1 VSALPWHAGLLAELM
16 ARRDRMPHA
25 LMLHGRPGIGKVE
38 LARAIA
44 QSALCESPENNVAC
58 GRCAACNWFE
68 QGNHPDFREIVPDA
82 EAQDDEQEEGAEPEA
97 KGEKKSVLIK
107 VDQIRAVMD
116 FMTLSTHRAGFR
128 VLLLH
133 PAEALMA
140 ASANAL
146 LKTLEEPPPKS
157 LIILVSDQ
165 PARLLPTIRS
175 RCLKI
180 AVPVP
185 DAAAAR
191 KWLEAQGV
199 ENATST
205 LAQAGGA
212 PLLAL
217 ELGDADAQAFRRKIT
232 DELSRPTGAQVL
244 SYSAGID
251 RAALEPFL
259 YWMQTW
265 VTDLALARSAGR
277 VRHHLEHGEVLQKIA
292 ARCDVDRLF
301 ALDDKLREARRL
313 ALHPLNP
320 RLLVESLL
328 LAYNRAMRGT

>member
-1 VSALPWHAGLLAELM
+1 VSALPWHAGLLAEVM
-16 ARRDRMPHA
+16 ARRNRMPHA
-25 LMLHGRPGIGKVE
+25 LLLHGRRGIGKVE

-44 QSALCESPENNVAC
+44 KSALCEAPENNIAC
-58 GRCAACNWFE
+58 GNCAACNWFE
-68 QGNHPDFREIVPDA
+68 QGNHPDYREIVPDA
-82 EAQDDEQEEGAEPEA
+82 DAPEEETEEGAEPGA
-97 KGEKKSVLIK
+97 KGEKKSVQIK
-107 VDQIRAVMD
+107 IEQIRAVMD

-140 ASANAL
+140 GSANAL
-146 LKTLEEPPPKS
+146 LKTLEEPPAKS
-157 LIILVSDQ
+157 LIILISDQ

-175 RCLKI
+175 RCLKLG
-180 AVPVP
+180 VPMP
-185 DAAAAR
+185 DPTAAR
-191 KWLEAQGV
+191 KWLEDQGMV
-199 ENATST
+199 NATST

-217 ELGDADAQAFRRKIT
+217 ELGDEAAQGFRRKLT
-232 DELSRPTGAQVL
+232 DELTRPAGAQVL
-244 SYSAGID
+244 NYSAGID
-251 RAALEPFL
+251 REAIGPFL

-265 VTDLALARSAGR
+265 VTDLALARSNGR
-277 VRHHLEHGEVLQKIA
+277 VRHHLEHGEALKKLA
-292 ARCDVDRLF
+292 GRADAGRLF

-328 LAYNRAMRGT
+328 LTYNRAVRGN

>member
-1 VSALPWHAGLLAELM
+1 MSALPWHADLLLEMM

-25 LMLHGRPGIGKVE
+25 LLLHGRPGIGKVE

-44 QSALCESPENNVAC
+44 NSTLCEAPGHNVAC
-58 GRCAACNWFE
+58 GKCAACHWFE
-68 QGNHPDFREIVPDA
+68 QGNHPDFREIVPA
-82 EAQDDEQEEGAEPEA
+82 SEASDDEAEEGTEPAA
-97 KGEKKSVLIK
+97 KDEKKSVLIK
-107 VDQIRAVMD
+107 IEQVRAVMD
-116 FMTLSTHRAGFR
+116 FMALSTHRAGFR

-140 ASANAL
+140 AAANAL
-146 LKTLEEPPPKS
+146 LKTLEEPPAKS

-175 RCLKI
+175 RCLKL

-185 DAAAAR
+185 DPAVAR

-199 ENATST
+199 ENATGT

-217 ELGDADAQAFRRKIT
+217 ELGNEASQAFRRKLT
-232 DELSRPTGAQVL
+232 DELTRPTGAQVL
-244 SYSAGID
+244 NYSTAIKREAIG
-251 RAALEPFL
+251 PFL

-265 VTDLALARSAGR
+265 VMDLALAKNNGP
-277 VRHHLEHGEVLQKIA
+277 VRHHLEHGDALKKIA
-292 ARCDVDRLF
+292 ARCATDRLF

-328 LAYNRAMRGT
+328 LTYNRAVKGT

>member
-1 VSALPWHAGLLAELM
+1 MPWHAGLLADLM
-16 ARRDRMPHA
+16 ARRSRMPHA
-25 LMLHGRPGIGKVE
+25 LLLHGRAGIGKVE

-44 QSALCESPENNVAC
+44 MSALCESPVNDMAC
-58 GRCAACNWFE
+58 GKCAACGWFE
-68 QGNHPDFREIVPDA
+68 QGNHPDYREIFPDA
-82 EAQDDEQEEGAEPEA
+82 DAPGDDAEEGAEPEGKA
-97 KGEKKSVLIK
+97 EKKSVLIRIE
-107 VDQIRAVMD
+107 QIRAVMD

-146 LKTLEEPPPKS
+146 LKTLEEPPAKS
-157 LIILVSDQ
+157 LILLVSDQ

-175 RCLKI
+175 RCQKL

-185 DAAAAR
+185 DPVAAR
-191 KWLEAQGV
+191 QWLQAQGV
-199 ENATST
+199 EDATGA

-217 ELGDADAQAFRRKIT
+217 ELGNAESQAFRRKLT
-232 DELSRPTGAQVL
+232 DELTRPAGVQVL
-244 SYSAGID
+244 AYSAGID
-251 RAALEPFL
+251 REAVEPFL

-265 VTDLALARSAGR
+265 VTDLALARSTGR
-277 VRHHLEHGEVLQKIA
+277 VRHHLEHGEALGRIA
-292 ARCDVDRLF
+292 ARCDTDRLF
-301 ALDDKLREARRL
+301 ALDDQLREARRL

-328 LAYNRAMRGT
+328 LTYNRAVRGT

>member
-1 VSALPWHAGLLAELM
+1 MSALPWHAGMLAAVM
-16 ARRDRMPHA
+16 ARRRRMPHA
-25 LMLHGRPGIGKVE
+25 LLLHGRTGIGKVE

-44 QSALCESPENNVAC
+44 KSMLCEAPVDGIAC
-58 GRCAACNWFE
+58 DACVACNWFA
-68 QGNHPDFREIVPDA
+68 QGNHPDYREISPDA
-82 EAQDDEQEEGAEPEA
+82 DAAPDEAEEGAVAEA

-107 VDQIRAVMD
+107 IDQIRAVMD

-133 PAEALMA
+133 PAEALA
-140 ASANAL
+140 AAAANAL
-146 LKTLEEPPPKS
+146 LKTLEEPPDKS
-157 LIILVSDQ
+157 LILLVSGQ

-175 RCLKI
+175 RCQKI
-180 AVPVP
+180 AVPMP
-185 DAAAAR
+185 APAAAR
-191 KWLEAQGV
+191 RWLEAQGV
-199 ENATST
+199 ANATGA

-217 ELGDADAQAFRRKIT
+217 ELGQAEAQAFRRRLT
-232 DELSRPTGAQVL
+232 DQLTRPSGAQL
-244 SYSAGID
+244 LAYSAAID
-251 RAALEPFL
+251 REAVEPFL

-265 VTDLALARSAGR
+265 VTDLALARSTGR
-277 VRHHLEHGEVLQKIA
+277 VRHHLEHGEALTRIA
-292 ARCDVDRLF
+292 QRCDPERLF

-328 LAYNRAMRGT
+328 LTYNRAVRGN